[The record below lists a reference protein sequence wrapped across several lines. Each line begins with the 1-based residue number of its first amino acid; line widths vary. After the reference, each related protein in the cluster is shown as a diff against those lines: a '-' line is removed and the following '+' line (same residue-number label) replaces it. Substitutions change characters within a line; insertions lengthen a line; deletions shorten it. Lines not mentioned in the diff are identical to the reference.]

1 MVVIVVMV
9 ACVALGFMGLALMVA
24 GVVGAVANGRSRPVG
39 SD

>member
-9 ACVALGFMGLALMVA
+9 ACLALGLMGLGLMVA
-24 GVVGAVANGRSRPVG
+24 GVVGAVAKGRGRPVG